1 MKDYCLGLYEKSM
14 PADITW
20 EERFCAAREAGFDFI
35 ELSVD
40 ESGERLSRLEWDAQ
54 ARRDFVKRM
63 ADCGGYVKS
72 MCLSA
77 HRKFPIGSGV
87 AETEREGM
95 RIMEAAIGLA
105 RDLGIRIIQLAGYDV
120 YYNETSSVATK
131 ERFLENLG
139 KSTMLAAQNEV
150 ILALETMENDFMN
163 TIEKAM
169 YYVREVG
176 SPYLQVYP
184 DMGNVSNG
192 TENVTRDVRT
202 GRGHI
207 VAAHLKE
214 TVPGVFRD
222 MRFGEGAVD
231 FETVVRCLRG
241 EGVRSFT
248 AEFWW
253 DGKPQWKD
261 TLRHSHDFLAA
272 YLGREKA

>member
-1 MKDYCLGLYEKSM
+1 MKEYCLGLYEKSM

-20 EERFCAAREAGFDFI
+20 EERFAAARRAGFDFI
-35 ELSVD
+35 EISVD
-40 ESGERLSRLEWDAQ
+40 ESGERLSRLAWDSE
-54 ARRDFVKRM
+54 RRKEFLKRM
-63 ADCGGYVKS
+63 ADSGGCIKS

-77 HRKFPIGSGV
+77 HRKYPIGSGIP
-87 AETEREGM
+87 ETEREGM
-95 RIMEAAIGLA
+95 RIMEEAILFA

-120 YYNETSSVATK
+120 YYGETSSVGTK
-131 ERFLENLG
+131 ERFLENLY
-139 KSTMLAAQNEV
+139 KSAMLAAKNEV
-150 ILALETMENDFMN
+150 ILALETMENNFMN

-192 TENVTRDVRT
+192 TENVTQDVRA
-202 GRGHI
+202 GKGHI

-231 FETVVRCLRG
+231 FDTVVRCLKG
-241 EGVRSFT
+241 QGVRSFT

-253 DGKPQWKD
+253 DGKPDWEN
-261 TLRHSHDFLAA
+261 TLAFSHDFLAR
-272 YLGREKA
+272 YLER